1 MLTINDLDKKRD
13 FITNNTVKC
22 ECGHSMFF
30 KRDYHYCT
38 WCGRKVYKDDK
49 TKFKYELI
57 KLLKKKE
64 SEK

>member
-1 MLTINDLDKKRD
+1 MLSYKDLKKKER
-13 FITNNTVKC
+13 FITDNSIKC

-30 KRDYHYCT
+30 KRDYHICT

-57 KLLKKKE
+57 RLLKKKE